1 MVINHFLK
9 VKSKVNPVQKTVLFL
24 RSSGDS
30 LDSNA
35 KIIDKLCKD
44 PIANQIKKT
53 ISMVSQTNGNQGSLI
68 RTTTVYEKQSL

>member
-35 KIIDKLCKD
+35 KIIDKLCED
-44 PIANQIKKT
+44 PIATQIKKT

-68 RTTTVYEKQSL
+68 RTTTDYEKQSL

>member
-1 MVINHFLK
+1 MVINQFLK

-35 KIIDKLCKD
+35 KVIDKLCKD
-44 PIANQIKKT
+44 PIANQ
-53 ISMVSQTNGNQGSLI
+53 S
-68 RTTTVYEKQSL
+68 